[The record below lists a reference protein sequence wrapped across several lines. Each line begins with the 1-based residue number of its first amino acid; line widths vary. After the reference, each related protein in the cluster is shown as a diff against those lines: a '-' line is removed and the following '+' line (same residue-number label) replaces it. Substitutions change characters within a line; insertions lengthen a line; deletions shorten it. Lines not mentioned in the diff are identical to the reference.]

1 MRKACGINSVK
12 TSVCVDRG
20 VEFSTKTQLSA
31 AHEVVS
37 KRKIG
42 EPSCKIDSKKKL
54 RRSKEIED
62 DAMTFTVDSL
72 TSQWDSELSASEES
86 ADSAS
91 RSKHDIQDTQLLSS
105 KKSGITNVHT
115 DCASLAITPLLTT
128 KKTAADE
135 ILVSKRQGGLAA
147 RRSYGRSHADKYAK
161 KTKSARNPGSMSNGK
176 TVISVGSLR
185 ISPKFSISSRKKS
198 SVDRS
203 QVENKTHSAAKSSNR
218 NQIDDLLIDSDESV
232 IEPAKHDSS
241 ATKTARKRILETSSE
256 SDESPRKWKSN
267 WESDGDEF

>member
-1 MRKACGINSVK
+1 MK

-42 EPSCKIDSKKKL
+42 EPSCKIDSKKKM

-86 ADSAS
+86 ANSAS

-105 KKSGITNVHT
+105 KKSSITDVHT
-115 DCASLAITPLLTT
+115 DCASLAKTPLHTT
-128 KKTAADE
+128 KT
-135 ILVSKRQGGLAA
+135 SKRQGGLAA

-203 QVENKTHSAAKSSNR
+203 QAENKTNSAAKSSNR

-232 IEPAKHDSS
+232 IAPAKHDSS

-256 SDESPRKWKSN
+256 SDESPRKRKSN

>member
-1 MRKACGINSVK
+1 MK

-42 EPSCKIDSKKKL
+42 EPSCKIDSKKKM

-62 DAMTFTVDSL
+62 DAMTFTVDY
-72 TSQWDSELSASEES
+72 SELSASEES
-86 ADSAS
+86 ANSAS

-105 KKSGITNVHT
+105 KKSSITDVHT
-115 DCASLAITPLLTT
+115 DCASLAKTPLL
-128 KKTAADE
+128 
-135 ILVSKRQGGLAA
+135 SKRQGGLAA

-232 IEPAKHDSS
+232 IAPAKHDSS

-256 SDESPRKWKSN
+256 SDESPRKRKSN